1 MDVHSFPWS
10 VMWRDWAALPRDVL
24 CLILSLVPQADILR
38 GAGRVCVS
46 WRLLAVDEPLL
57 WRHIDVAADKDKD
70 ADPPVWW
77 QAMACTAVRRSAG
90 HCESFRGRV
99 DDIFLLYLVDRV
111 PLLRSLHVTCRY
123 NMGRMEREIF
133 MAMVVKKLPLLEQLV
148 LSGGLIEQATLTAF
162 ADHCPRL
169 QLLDAGGCYTWNPIN
184 TTLRARLK
192 RMIKDV
198 RLPGLAGRTPVQI

>member
-1 MDVHSFPWS
+1 
-10 VMWRDWAALPRDVL
+10 
-24 CLILSLVPQADILR
+24 
-38 GAGRVCVS
+38 
-46 WRLLAVDEPLL
+46 
-57 WRHIDVAADKDKD
+57 
-70 ADPPVWW
+70 
-77 QAMACTAVRRSAG
+77 MACTAVRRSAG

-99 DDIFLLYLVDRV
+99 DDIFLLYLVDRA

-198 RLPGLAGRTPVQI
+198 RLPGLAGRCGGSFRMWRPRTRGLRGRKYPLVGDWAFSPGP